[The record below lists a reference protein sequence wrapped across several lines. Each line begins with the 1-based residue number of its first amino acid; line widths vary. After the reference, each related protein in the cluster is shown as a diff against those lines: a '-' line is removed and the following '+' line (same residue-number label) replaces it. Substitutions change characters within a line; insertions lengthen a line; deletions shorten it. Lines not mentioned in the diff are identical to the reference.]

1 MLKASNSRGF
11 LLKRRSWG
19 SIAAG
24 KARGKGSQR
33 DVPSRCLCPA
43 GGEHYRGV
51 VGQPGISSH
60 YQ

>member
-24 KARGKGSQR
+24 KARGKA
-33 DVPSRCLCPA
+33 LIEMFLA
-43 GGEHYRGV
+43 GVSVRRVEN
-51 VGQPGISSH
+51 ITEAL
-60 YQ
+60 